1 VIKLLASSVTVDEKW
16 TWCSIK
22 WEMHIILLKMDIYTV
37 MKFFVGSGELGYRN
51 EFHSDTTYAKS

>member
-1 VIKLLASSVTVDEKW
+1 MDMVQHKMGD
-16 TWCSIK
+16 
-22 WEMHIILLKMDIYTV
+22 MHIILLKMDIYTV